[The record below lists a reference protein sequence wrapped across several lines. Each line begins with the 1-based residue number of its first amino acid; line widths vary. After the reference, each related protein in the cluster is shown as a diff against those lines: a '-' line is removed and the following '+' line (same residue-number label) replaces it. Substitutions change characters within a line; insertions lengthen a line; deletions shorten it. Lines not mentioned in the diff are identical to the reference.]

1 MSCHSSK
8 SQHNSNA
15 STNTCDRYPFS
26 DFSPNYTVGSFIV
39 HLFKLCC
46 QFSNS
51 MEVRYIIDEDIPAA
65 PKSALSMED
74 WGDQV
79 YSLLASAMQVPR
91 GKIYLDKKLEFK
103 KYYGGYKSNYKTN

>member
-1 MSCHSSK
+1 
-8 SQHNSNA
+8 
-15 STNTCDRYPFS
+15 
-26 DFSPNYTVGSFIV
+26 
-39 HLFKLCC
+39 
-46 QFSNS
+46 

-103 KYYGGYKSNYKTN
+103 KYYGGYNTWKKPEDETRVIVTIEATKVSVH